1 MTASLAIGKAHCHQ
15 NITGGPLASTDQ
27 PITPPARNTG
37 YVQAFMAY
45 FLWGVLPIVFAYYMT
60 PNPVDLL
67 AWRIVL
73 ALGVT
78 LVAVAIIRGAWKRL
92 IAVLKNRRDHLLL
105 ILAGHLIVVNWGM
118 YIYAVATGR
127 VLEASLGYF
136 INPIMTIV
144 LGVVLLGERLRP
156 MQWMALVVSVLAVI
170 VLTIE
175 YGNLPWVSLTL
186 ATSFAFYG
194 LVKNRLGPTVDSL
207 TGLTVET
214 MWLSVPS
221 TLWIGLASLGVLGT
235 ASGIGVFASFDTLR
249 SATLPVVGIIT
260 VVPLI
265 LFAGAAARLP
275 LSTVGMF
282 QYIAPIAQF
291 LFGFF
296 VFKEVM
302 STGRWIGFILV
313 WIAVLVLIA
322 DVLRQMRQNP
332 RLRIKTSQTGLEEK
346 VDYQA

>member
-1 MTASLAIGKAHCHQ
+1 MASADDQLKTRATK
-15 NITGGPLASTDQ
+15 TGL
-27 PITPPARNTG
+27 
-37 YVQAFMAY
+37 VQAFLAY
-45 FLWGVLPIVFAYYMT
+45 TLWGALPIVFVVYMT

-67 AWRIVL
+67 SWRIVM

-78 LVAVAIIRGAWKRL
+78 LLAVAIVRGGWKRL
-92 IAVLKNRRDHLLL
+92 GLVLKNRRDHLLL
-105 ILAGHLIVVNWGM
+105 ILAGHLIAVNWGL
-118 YIYAVATGR
+118 YIYAVASHR

-136 INPIMTIV
+136 INPLMTIV

-156 MQWMALVVSVLAVI
+156 LQWAAVGVSLGAVVI
-170 VLTIE
+170 LTVD

-186 ATSFAFYG
+186 AVSFAFYG
-194 LVKNRLGPTVDSL
+194 LVKNTLGPTVDSL

-214 MWLSVPS
+214 MWLSIPS
-221 TLWIGLASLGVLGT
+221 TVWIVLASMGVFST
-235 ASGIGVFASFDTLR
+235 AGGIGVFESFDALR
-249 SATLPVVGIIT
+249 AYSLPVIGLVT
-260 VVPLI
+260 VVPLV

-291 LFGFF
+291 LFGYF
-296 VFKEVM
+296 VFQEEM

-313 WIAVLVLIA
+313 WIAVLMLIG
-322 DVLRQMRQNP
+322 DVLRQIRQNP
-332 RLRIKTSQTGLEEK
+332 KLRIKTSQRSREEK

>member
-1 MTASLAIGKAHCHQ
+1 MASAD
-15 NITGGPLASTDQ
+15 DQ
-27 PITPPARNTG
+27 VKTPANSAG
-37 YVQAFMAY
+37 LVQAFLAY
-45 FLWGVLPIVFAYYMT
+45 SLWGALPIVFAVYMT

-73 ALGVT
+73 ALGIT
-78 LVAVAIIRGAWKRL
+78 LVTVAIVRGGWRRL
-92 IAVLKNRRDHLLL
+92 GLVLKNRRDHLLL
-105 ILAGHLIVVNWGM
+105 ILAGHLIAVNWGL
-118 YIYAVATGR
+118 YIYAVASYR

-136 INPIMTIV
+136 INPLMTIV

-156 MQWMALVVSVLAVI
+156 LQWIAVGVSLVAVI
-170 VLTIE
+170 ILTID

-186 ATSFAFYG
+186 AISFAFYG
-194 LVKNRLGPTVDSL
+194 LVKNKLGPTVDSL

-214 MWLSVPS
+214 MWLSIPS
-221 TLWIGLASLGVLGT
+221 TAWIVLASMGVFAT
-235 ASGIGVFASFDTLR
+235 AGGIGVFESFDTLR
-249 SATLPVVGIIT
+249 AYSLPVIGLVT

-291 LFGFF
+291 LFGYF
-296 VFKEVM
+296 VFEEVM

-313 WIAVLVLIA
+313 WVAVLILIGDA
-322 DVLRQMRQNP
+322 LRQIRQNP
-332 RLRIKTSQTGLEEK
+332 KLRIKTSQQSREEK